1 MAFLASVFLNLGV
14 FDMNVSQ
21 VSIPRLILL
30 ATTVGLLFP
39 QPGFSIQF
47 RPPGDVAPTNSL
59 GGGVR
64 GKVQFSVSGD
74 AAPNRSVGGGVR
86 GRVQFTAPGEAAPS
100 SSVGGGTRG
109 KVKFTLPGQ
118 SAPQSSASGGVRGSS
133 NIASFIDEM
142 SVDEMPAD
150 SLLSLNS
157 SVANSLPLALLPQ
170 TGVVGRTV
178 SSHPT
183 FFAYLPPSPVREVFF
198 SIQDTQGNSIYHA
211 TLPVSGDKGILA
223 ITLPAE
229 APALEVDENYVWFLA
244 AIEANDILRP
254 DSVGTIGWVKRVSE
268 DSVSGV
274 ENATSNLDRATA
286 YAAAG
291 IWYDT
296 LSLLAPQDTAIK
308 DAALSQEWTDLLTQ
322 VGLENL
328 VGESVTAL

>member
-1 MAFLASVFLNLGV
+1 
-14 FDMNVSQ
+14 MNGSQ
-21 VSIPRLILL
+21 ASIPRLILL
-30 ATTVGLLFP
+30 AATLGLLFP

-47 RPPGDVAPTNSL
+47 RPPGDVAPSSSL

-64 GKVQFSVSGD
+64 GKVQFNLSGD

-100 SSVGGGTRG
+100 TSVGGGTRG

-118 SAPQSSASGGVRGSS
+118 SIPQSSGSGGVRGSD
-133 NIASFIDEM
+133 NIASF
-142 SVDEMPAD
+142 VDEMPTD

-157 SVANSLPLALLPQ
+157 TIANPLPLALLPQ
-170 TGVVGRTV
+170 TGVVGRTL

-198 SIQDTQGNSIYHA
+198 SIQDAQGNSLYHT
-211 TLPVSGDKGILA
+211 TLSVSGDGGILA
-223 ITLPAE
+223 ITLPTE
-229 APALEVDENYVWFLA
+229 APALEVGESYVWFLA
-244 AIEANDILRP
+244 AIETNDILRP

-274 ENATSNLDRATA
+274 SNTLSDLDRATI

-296 LSLLAPQDTAIK
+296 LSLLAQQDTAVK
-308 DAALSQEWTDLLTQ
+308 DGALSQEWADLLTQ

-328 VGESVTAL
+328 VGQSVTTLSLSDF